1 MKILIT
7 DHAKSA
13 MDDIVAYYS
22 DLGYGKY
29 GRKLRASVLR
39 KALKLRRFPKM
50 GAIEALLA
58 ELGLEHRYI
67 VEGNF
72 KIIYRIAEETIYITD
87 IFDTRRSPEDINP

>member
-29 GRKLRASVLR
+29 ESK
-39 KALKLRRFPKM
+39 RFKESF
-50 GAIEALLA
+50 EA
-58 ELGLEHRYI
+58 
-67 VEGNF
+67 
-72 KIIYRIAEETIYITD
+72 
-87 IFDTRRSPEDINP
+87 